1 MARWTTALSLILV
14 VGCYKQ
20 QEPEDAW
27 VGLPPAGGGDAS
39 SEGEESDEAPSARTT
54 SATSKKEVDEKSVAR
69 QEPAKPTEPTRVP
82 ATDLPPM
89 PDPSVATGPHVT
101 GEPVTGEGY
110 TDYGVN
116 GFELTEQDRL
126 STFSIDVDTASYTL
140 VRRKLREG
148 YLPPHAAVRVEEFVN
163 YFPYEYRQPAPGDP
177 FAVDFEASASPWNP
191 RHEIVRIGVQGKK
204 VARDQ
209 RKPVDLTF
217 LVDVSGSMQGED
229 RIGLVKRSLKML
241 TEELGDGD
249 TVAIAVYAGSSGV
262 VLEPTPMTEK
272 AKILK
277 ALDRL
282 TAGGSTAMGAGI
294 DAAYALADQAYDP
307 GAVNHVIICSDGDAN
322 VGQTSPDA
330 LLAKIQGYADKG
342 ITLTTTGFGSGNYK
356 DTMMERLA
364 NEGEGNYYYVDS
376 DIEARRIF
384 VDRLGSTI
392 ETIATDVKI
401 QVDWNPDAV
410 YAYRL
415 IGYENRDIA
424 DRDFRNDAVDAGEI
438 GSGHQVTA
446 LYEVVLREEPGDHL
460 ATVRIR
466 NEAPGPESPAVER
479 AYDLRADSI
488 KETFAETSDEF
499 RIAVAAG
506 TFAEILRASPHVAE
520 VSLSEVAAVA
530 RSAKRPEYREDA
542 ELVELVERAAQLRGE
557 GTAAAR

>member
-1 MARWTTALSLILV
+1 MARWTIALSLSLLASCAKPASEEAYWV
-14 VGCYKQ
+14 L
-20 QEPEDAW
+20 PDAA
-27 VGLPPAGGGDAS
+27 PAGL
-39 SEGEESDEAPSARTT
+39 EGEEAPDDGELAQ
-54 SATSKKEVDEKSVAR
+54 VAR
-69 QEPAKPTEPTRVP
+69 QRP
-82 ATDLPPM
+82 ATPPVGTSVM
-89 PDPSVATGPHVT
+89 EPPVVDAPDRTRYSGLEPS
-101 GEPVTGEGY
+101 TGEGY

-116 GFELTEQDRL
+116 GFELTDQDRL

-140 VRRKLREG
+140 ARRKLRDG
-148 YLPPHAAVRVEEFVN
+148 YLPAHAAVRVEEFVN
-163 YFPYEYRQPAPGDP
+163 YFPYEYRPPVPGDP
-177 FAVDFEASASPWNP
+177 FAVDFEASASPWNA

-209 RKPVDLTF
+209 RRPVHLTF
-217 LVDVSGSMQGED
+217 LIDVSGSMQGED
-229 RIGLVKRSLKML
+229 RLGLVKRSLKLL

-262 VLEPTPMTEK
+262 VLEPTPMSEK
-272 AKILK
+272 AKIHK

-282 TAGGSTAMGAGI
+282 AAGGSTAMGAGI
-294 DAAYALADQAYDP
+294 DAAYALAEQAYDP
-307 GAVNHVIICSDGDAN
+307 GAVNHVIVCSDGDAN
-322 VGQTSPDA
+322 VGHTGPDA
-330 LLAKIQGYADKG
+330 LLAKIKGHADKG
-342 ITLTTTGFGSGNYK
+342 ITLTTTGFGTGNYK

-401 QVDWNPDAV
+401 QVDWDPDAV

-446 LYEVVLREEPGDHL
+446 LYEVVLREDAGQHL

-479 AYDLRADSI
+479 SYELGRDSV
-488 KETFAETSDEF
+488 KESFAEGSADF
-499 RIAVAAG
+499 RIAVAAA

-520 VSLSEVAAVA
+520 VSLSRVAAVA
-530 RSAKRPEYREDA
+530 RSANRPEYREDV
-542 ELVELVERAAQLRGE
+542 ELVELIEHAARLRGE
-557 GTAAAR
+557 GTSASR